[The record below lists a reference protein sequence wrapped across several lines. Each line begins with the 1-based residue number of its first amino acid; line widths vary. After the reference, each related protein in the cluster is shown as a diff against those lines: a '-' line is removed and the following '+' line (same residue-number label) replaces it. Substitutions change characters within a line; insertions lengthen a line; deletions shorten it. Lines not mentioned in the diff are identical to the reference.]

1 MSSSDAGKSKPAANS
16 HIASALRTLDTE
28 AEGVAALA
36 AAMSDG
42 LGAPFVAAVETIR
55 TARGRVIVT
64 GMGKSGHVARKIAAT
79 LASTGTPAFFVHA
92 ADASHGDLGMI
103 TSDDVMLALSW
114 SGETEELKDLIN
126 YSRRFRIVLIAVT
139 VNAESTL
146 GKAADIVLALPPARE
161 ACPHNLAPTTSSLMQ
176 LALGDA
182 LAIALLE
189 SRGFTAIDFGV
200 FHPRGRL
207 GAALKFVGEVM
218 HPGAAVPLIKR
229 GAPMSEAIVEMS
241 GQGFRLRRRDRAKRQ
256 ARRRHHRRRF
266 APSHAHGF
274 AAGAGRCRHDGIAK
288 DRAARSIGQR
298 GVANS
303 QFIENHGAHRRGSGP
318 AGRHRAFPRSA
329 ARRRGVMRA
338 LIEHD
343 LSDLPSPAAAGFAKA
358 GNRRPP
364 RIKSGAGISGTCSNT
379 VRPAPRSNRR
389 RRIAARA
396 ATLGA
401 AGAGLT
407 GAADAAGVDGAV
419 WNTGLTGTAGA
430 LAPLA
435 GGNTS

>member
-1 MSSSDAGKSKPAANS
+1 MSSSDARKPMPAVNS

-42 LGAPFVAAVETIR
+42 LGAPFVSAVDTIR
-55 TARGRVIVT
+55 AARGRVIVT

-139 VNAESTL
+139 VNVESTL
-146 GKAADIVLALPPARE
+146 GKAADIVLALPAARE

-207 GAALKFVGEVM
+207 GAALKFVGDVM

-229 GAPMSEAIVEMS
+229 GSPMSDAIVEMS
-241 GQGFRLRRRDRAKRQ
+241 AKGFGCVAVVERNGELAGVITDGDLRRHMRVDLLQ
-256 ARRRHHRRRF
+256 A
-266 APSHAHGF
+266 P
-274 AAGAGRCRHDGIAK
+274 
-288 DRAARSIGQR
+288 
-298 GVANS
+298 V
-303 QFIENHGAHRRGSGP
+303 EV
-318 AGRHRAFPRSA
+318 
-329 ARRRGVMRA
+329 VMTA
-338 LIEHD
+338 
-343 LSDLPSPAAAGFAKA
+343 SPK
-358 GNRRPP
+358 
-364 RIKSGAGISGTCSNT
+364 T
-379 VRPAPRSNRR
+379 VRPDQLASEALQLLNSSKITALIVVDVNRPVGIVHFHDLLR
-389 RRIAARA
+389 
-396 ATLGA
+396 
-401 AGAGLT
+401 
-407 GAADAAGVDGAV
+407 AGVA
-419 WNTGLTGTAGA
+419 
-430 LAPLA
+430 
-435 GGNTS
+435 